1 MFVLGL
7 WLVGA
12 FALAT
17 VLTSVIAASL
27 HRDELTDAGNE
38 SLSFLRLTLTGFFG
52 VILVQTLSPLN
63 LRWWVTALISV
74 GSMFALLVGS
84 QLSARVLGHG
94 KVGTWLAKR
103 FNGVVKSLDML
114 FTPLSLPKADKPDE
128 FEQELLESV
137 DEFGETIVRE
147 VMVPRIDMASV
158 QAGDTL
164 AKAMKVFLTR
174 GYSRLPVL
182 GKNVDDVI
190 GVLYL
195 KDVTR
200 VLLEDAKSMNKVTAA
215 DKARAPLFVPES
227 KPVDDLLRQLQE
239 QTTHIAIVVDEY
251 GGVAGLVTMEDV
263 IEEIVGEIADEYDRD
278 PAEIEELSDGVLRV
292 NAKCSLF
299 DLGERFDLELEDE
312 DVDSVGGLLAKEL
325 GRLPAKGDSVIYSGL
340 SFTAE
345 RIEGRRKR
353 LITVLVKA
361 ESALDDAKTTFEGEK

>member
-1 MFVLGL
+1 LFVLGL

-27 HRDELTDAGNE
+27 HRDELTDTGNE

-103 FNGVVKSLDML
+103 FSGLVKSLDLL
-114 FTPLSLPKADKPDE
+114 FTPLSLPKTDKPDE

-239 QTTHIAIVVDEY
+239 QTTHIAIAVDEY

-278 PAEIEELSDGVLRV
+278 PAEIEELAEGELRV

-299 DLGERFDLELEDE
+299 DLGQRFDLELEDE

-325 GRLPAKGDSVIYSGL
+325 GRLPSKGDSVTYSGL

>member
-1 MFVLGL
+1 LFVLGL

-27 HRDELTDAGNE
+27 HRDELTDTGNE

-103 FNGVVKSLDML
+103 FSGLVKSLDLL
-114 FTPLSLPKADKPDE
+114 FTPLSLPKTDKPDE